1 MSRLARES
9 SARRRS
15 RLQQRMLPRPL
26 QVVSIVLLCVFALA
40 PVAFMLLSSVSP
52 DIAVAS
58 GDLFPDE
65 LAFGNYVELWTT
77 LRLANGLVNSLV
89 VALSAAVLA
98 TAFAVG
104 TAYCL
109 VRFTFVGRRSFLRSL
124 LGLQTIPSALLLLP
138 LFVVFFSVDS
148 YLGIQLVGTRTGM
161 VITYLTFALP
171 FATWV
176 MVTYLRTIPLSLEEA
191 GLIDGL
197 TRFGVLWR
205 IVVPLALPGMVVA
218 TIFSFLLG
226 WNDVLFASILSSPQT
241 RTAAMQLSA
250 FAQSQEGGAIPLYGQ
265 LMGASVVCAVP
276 VVVLYLVFQRYL
288 VGGLT
293 SGGVKG

>member
-1 MSRLARES
+1 MRARS
-9 SARRRS
+9 SLR
-15 RLQQRMLPRPL
+15 QRTLPLPL

-40 PVAFMLLSSVSP
+40 PVGYMLVSSVSP
-52 DIAVAS
+52 DVAVAS
-58 GDLFPDE
+58 GELVPAE
-65 LAFGNYVELWTT
+65 LALGNYVTLWGT
-77 LRLANGLVNSLV
+77 LDLARGLVNSLL
-89 VALSAAVLA
+89 VALGAALLA

-109 VRFTFVGRRSFLRSL
+109 VRFTFVGRRTFLRSL
-124 LGLQTIPSALLLLP
+124 LGLQTIPSGLLLLP
-138 LFVVFFSVDS
+138 LFVVFFSADA

-176 MVTYLRTIPLSLEEA
+176 MVTYLRTIPTTLEEA

-205 IVVPLALPGMVVA
+205 IVVPLAFPGMVVA

-226 WNDVLFASILSSPQT
+226 WNDVLFASILSSPET

>member
-1 MSRLARES
+1 VTWR
-9 SARRRS
+9 
-15 RLQQRMLPRPL
+15 RMLPLPL
-26 QVVSIVLLCVFALA
+26 QVAAIVVLCAFALA
-40 PVAFMLLSSVSP
+40 PVAFMVLGSVSP
-52 DIAVAS
+52 DVAVAS
-58 GDLFPDE
+58 GQLVPDE
-65 LAFGNYVELWTT
+65 FAFGNYVSLWSTLELG
-77 LRLANGLVNSLV
+77 RGLANSLV
-89 VALSAAVLA
+89 VSLSAAVLA
-98 TAFAVG
+98 TVFAVG

-109 VRFTFVGRRSFLRSL
+109 VRFTFVGRRSILRSL

-138 LFVVFFSVDS
+138 LFVVFFSADA
-148 YLGIQLVGTRTGM
+148 YLGIQLVGTRVGM

-176 MVTYLRTIPLSLEEA
+176 MVTYLRTIPIELEEA

-197 TRFGVLWR
+197 TRIGVLRR

-226 WNDVLFASILSSPQT
+226 WNDVLFASILSSPEN
-241 RTAAMQLSA
+241 RTAAIQLSA
-250 FAQSQEGGAIPLYGQ
+250 FAQAQEGGAIPLYGQ
-265 LMGASVVCAVP
+265 MLGASVVCAVP

-293 SGGVKG
+293 SGGVKT

>member
-1 MSRLARES
+1 MSS
-9 SARRRS
+9 RS
-15 RLQQRMLPRPL
+15 RLRQRMLPWPL
-26 QVVSIVLLCVFALA
+26 QLLGILVLCASALA
-40 PVAFMLLSSVSP
+40 PVAFMLISSVSP
-52 DIAVAS
+52 DIAVAG
-58 GDLFPDE
+58 GDLFPGE
-65 LAFGNYVELWTT
+65 FAFGNYVELWST
-77 LRLANGLVNSLV
+77 LDLARGLGNSLV
-89 VALSAAVLA
+89 VSLGAAVLS

-124 LGLQTIPSALLLLP
+124 LGLQTIPSGLLLLP
-138 LFVVFFSVDS
+138 LFVVFFSVDA

-176 MVTYLRTIPLSLEEA
+176 MVTYLRTIPISLEEA

-205 IVVPLALPGMVVA
+205 IVVPLAIPGMVVA

-226 WNDVLFASILSSPQT
+226 WNDVLFASILSSPET
-241 RTAAMQLSA
+241 RTAATQLSA

-265 LMGASVVCAVP
+265 MMGASVVCAVP

>member
-1 MSRLARES
+1 MKRPVHNR
-9 SARRRS
+9 
-15 RLQQRMLPRPL
+15 QPMLPRPL
-26 QVVSIVLLCVFALA
+26 QILAVALLCAFALA
-40 PVAFMLLSSVSP
+40 PVAFMLLMSVSP
-52 DIAVAS
+52 DLSVAS
-58 GDLFPDE
+58 GQLFPDE
-65 LAFGNYVELWTT
+65 FKFDNYVALWST
-77 LRLANGLVNSLV
+77 LNLARGLTNSLIV
-89 VALSAAVLA
+89 SLGAAALA

-109 VRFTFVGRRSFLRSL
+109 VRFTFIGRRNYLRSL
-124 LGLQTIPSALLLLP
+124 LGLQTVPSTLLLLP
-138 LFVVFFSVDS
+138 LFVVFFSTDT
-148 YLGIQLVGTRTGM
+148 YLGITLVGTRTSM

-176 MVTYLRTIPLSLEEA
+176 MVTYLRSIPISLEEA

-197 TRFGVLWR
+197 TRFGVLRR
-205 IVVPLALPGMVVA
+205 IVIPLAFPGMVVA

-226 WNDVLFASILSSPQT
+226 WNDVLFASILSSPETQ
-241 RTAAMQLSA
+241 TAAIQLSA

-265 LMGASVVCAVP
+265 MMGASVVCAVP
-276 VVVLYLVFQRYL
+276 VIALYLVFQRYL